1 MLISKWVK
9 EFQVTEKSKVGL
21 DDLERKAIT
30 EIVNLLNKSPESDTI
45 QNQIFESAKSNN
57 ILPSTLFSK
66 LYNILIGTDRGPRL
80 GPYLV
85 DTGTKKAAKLLSE
98 QL

>member
-21 DDLERKAIT
+21 DDLERKAIA

-57 ILPSTLFSK
+57 IPPSKLFSK